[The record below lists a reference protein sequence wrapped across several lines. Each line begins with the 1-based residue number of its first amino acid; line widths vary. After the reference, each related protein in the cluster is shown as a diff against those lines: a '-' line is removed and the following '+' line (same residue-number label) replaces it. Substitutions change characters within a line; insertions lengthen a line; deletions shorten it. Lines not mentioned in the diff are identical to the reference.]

1 MNNLPRDKLS
11 SIEREVVEEIRAL
24 RTSSESSGRGL
35 GLRDP
40 VRLVRHFTLRSHGSV
55 QLRFSTLATELG
67 VEMRTLE
74 RTFVARYQ
82 KTMMEFQSEIRLA
95 FAKQLLSVSP
105 PTKISAVAAILG
117 YNAVQD
123 FNRFFQRHVHQ
134 SPSAW
139 GKKER
144 ERIAGKVRNPPND

>member
-1 MNNLPRDKLS
+1 MKNLPRDKLS
-11 SIEREVVEEIRAL
+11 AIEREVVAEIRAL
-24 RTSSESSGRGL
+24 RSSSESSPRGPR
-35 GLRDP
+35 LRDP
-40 VRLVRHFTLRSHGSV
+40 VKLVRHFTLRSHGNV
-55 QLRFSTLATELG
+55 QLRFSTLAAELG

-95 FAKQLLSVSP
+95 YAQQLLSVSP

-123 FNRFFQRHVHQ
+123 FNRFFQRHVHL

-139 GKKER
+139 GQKEQ
-144 ERIAGKVRNPPND
+144 ERIAGKARNPPND